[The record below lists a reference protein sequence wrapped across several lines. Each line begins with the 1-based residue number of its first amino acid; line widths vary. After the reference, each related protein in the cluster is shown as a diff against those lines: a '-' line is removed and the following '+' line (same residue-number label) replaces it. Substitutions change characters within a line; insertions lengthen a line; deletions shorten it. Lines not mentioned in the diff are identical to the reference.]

1 MTHRV
6 FITSLHITTT
16 NLKSQLQIENDEFDL
31 PDGSY
36 SISGIQDYFEYIL
49 KKQETIANSPPM
61 HIYVNKIK
69 NRIVFKLKAGYK
81 LELLSPDTRKLLV
94 QKNMFI
100 RIKMEKIYQNQNFL
114 KLLKQHI
121 VIQSIKTISKH
132 LKYWIHIKIINKH
145 PNFCTQSAIWAIN
158 YHCTSFINNVKYNK
172 HRILIHL
179 SMVYLSK

>member
-1 MTHRV
+1 MMHRE

-49 KKQETIANSPPM
+49 KKHETIANSPPM

-100 RIKMEKIYQNQNFL
+100 RIKMEKIYQN
-114 KLLKQHI
+114 
-121 VIQSIKTISKH
+121 
-132 LKYWIHIKIINKH
+132 
-145 PNFCTQSAIWAIN
+145 
-158 YHCTSFINNVKYNK
+158 
-172 HRILIHL
+172 
-179 SMVYLSK
+179 

>member
-6 FITSLHITTT
+6 FIASLHITTT

-69 NRIVFKLKAGYK
+69 KRIVFKLKAGYK

-100 RIKMEKIYQNQNFL
+100 RIKMEKIYQN
-114 KLLKQHI
+114 
-121 VIQSIKTISKH
+121 
-132 LKYWIHIKIINKH
+132 
-145 PNFCTQSAIWAIN
+145 
-158 YHCTSFINNVKYNK
+158 
-172 HRILIHL
+172 
-179 SMVYLSK
+179 